1 MHDTFFFQKETASVK
16 SNLFETTAR
25 DNSYQNIRSAKE
37 FLYIEKAQY
46 DAKTI
51 QKSKFENTAEQN
63 FMIASRN

>member
-25 DNSYQNIRSAKE
+25 DNSYQNIRSAEE